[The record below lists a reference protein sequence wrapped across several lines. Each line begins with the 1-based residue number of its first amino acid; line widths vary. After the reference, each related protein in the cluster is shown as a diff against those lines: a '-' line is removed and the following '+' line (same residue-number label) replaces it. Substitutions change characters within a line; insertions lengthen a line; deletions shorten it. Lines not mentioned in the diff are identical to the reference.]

1 MRMTLSFVLSRS
13 DMCCPEIKHF
23 SDTCCKLQT
32 ESDEKTYKIVA
43 LEETIRVLQAEIQ
56 RLSNEL
62 ARTYE

>member
-1 MRMTLSFVLSRS
+1 
-13 DMCCPEIKHF
+13 MCCQQIKHF
-23 SDTCCKLQT
+23 SDSCCKLEAQV
-32 ESDEKTYKIVA
+32 EEKTYKIVA

>member
-1 MRMTLSFVLSRS
+1 MSLSFLLSRS
-13 DMCCPEIKHF
+13 DMCCQQIKHF
-23 SDTCCKLQT
+23 SDSCCKLEAQV
-32 ESDEKTYKIVA
+32 EEKTYKIVA